1 MFIRK
6 CPSQSYSLL
15 QNLWRSR
22 TILWNLCQTTHSTK
36 NIQRTSS
43 MWRNTRLPSPC
54 TYIQVSCYLYFWN
67 IFKLSCSFILRM
79 FSEMSISPKKKLI
92 LIPQQENKMSKKNE
106 VKKTRNTT
114 HIMKFHFYM
123 FNLILSL
130 NSLLEFKYAKNKIKA
145 I

>member
-1 MFIRK
+1 MQLH
-6 CPSQSYSLL
+6 P
-15 QNLWRSR
+15 
-22 TILWNLCQTTHSTK
+22 
-36 NIQRTSS
+36 
-43 MWRNTRLPSPC
+43 
-54 TYIQVSCYLYFWN
+54 TYVLGNVNFTQ
-67 IFKLSCSFILRM
+67 
-79 FSEMSISPKKKLI
+79 KKLI